1 MADEAK
7 LHSRIRSN
15 FEVLVVQREVRHCFR
30 QELDSFCWSVL
41 APGIAAFSA
50 SHWFAEHTSQMEHF
64 HWDSESCTGSQR
76 QQTTKQR
83 PWPFYW
89 CESGFGECF
98 RAASLSSHRASH
110 CWLSYKIHFLSHIT
124 IGSRNSS
131 LLHRIRDDTS
141 KWQFFGSVVS
151 SRGTHL
157 SSLFTFPI
165 CFKCQMTIGW
175 STLSSWA
182 TTCVAVRGSVSVI
195 LSVGHCQLLMAN
207 HSPPDLQGSHL
218 LCKTSWTTTS
228 LYVGLAISG
237 PNVLLML

>member
-1 MADEAK
+1 MYWVPTVYLALRWTLCMLLWAHLATLAGRQLEETRPQESLCNGSGRRGVDSGSCEA
-7 LHSRIRSN
+7 
-15 FEVLVVQREVRHCFR
+15 
-30 QELDSFCWSVL
+30 
-41 APGIAAFSA
+41 
-50 SHWFAEHTSQMEHF
+50 
-64 HWDSESCTGSQR
+64 
-76 QQTTKQR
+76 
-83 PWPFYW
+83 
-89 CESGFGECF
+89 